1 MSEKAVEK
9 CKYCGKEV
17 LFIQKGSKAR
27 VAGYKAYCLVCEKKL
42 KFGETEGYAC
52 EKCGSPNCQ
61 GDLCR

>member
-27 VAGYKAYCLVCEKKL
+27 EAGYKAYCLTCDKKL

-52 EKCGSPNCQ
+52 EKCGSPYCQ

>member
-17 LFIQKGSKAR
+17 LFIQKGSKAHAR
-27 VAGYKAYCLVCEKKL
+27 GFKAYCLSCGEKL
-42 KFGETEGYAC
+42 YPEEVTGYAC
-52 EKCGSPNCQ
+52 EKCGSSNCQ